1 MASKTGNLKQDSSR
15 AKVDAK
21 KVRETRTYG
30 AAKKNDPRLDEYVK
44 ARNNAA
50 KGSVAYNEA
59 QNKINRAY
67 GSSTRAATAPAA
79 KTIAKKTAAPV
90 KSSSPKPTLQ
100 VRKPVASSPAP
111 VPAKAVKKRGG
122 SKTVAQGADRAD
134 RRAERKGAR
143 VQKRTDRQTKKINRI
158 KGRMG

>member
-1 MASKTGNLKQDSSR
+1 MASRTGNLKQDSSR

-21 KVRETRTYG
+21 KARETMTYG

-44 ARNNAA
+44 ARNSAA

-67 GSSTRAATAPAA
+67 GSSTRAAVPAQA
-79 KTIAKKTAAPV
+79 KTIEKKTV
-90 KSSSPKPTLQ
+90 STVSSSSPKPTLQ
-100 VRKPVASSPAP
+100 MKKPVAAAPAP
-111 VPAKAVKKRGG
+111 APAKAVKKRGG
-122 SKTVAQGADRAD
+122 AKTVAQGADRAD

-143 VQKRTDRQTKKINRI
+143 VMRRNERKNSRTK
-158 KGRMG
+158 